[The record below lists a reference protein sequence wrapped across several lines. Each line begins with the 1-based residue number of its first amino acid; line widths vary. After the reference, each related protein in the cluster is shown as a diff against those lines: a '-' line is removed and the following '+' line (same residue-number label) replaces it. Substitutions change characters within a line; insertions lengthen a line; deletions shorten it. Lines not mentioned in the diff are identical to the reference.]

1 MAKYT
6 ENLIPKMTSDSIN
19 GITVSASA
27 DYGNSFKAWNA
38 FDRDSN
44 KYWVAGHSIS
54 IGWLKVN
61 FGINNER
68 EISKYTI
75 KHFNNAPY
83 INSAPRDWTF
93 EGSNDNI
100 NWNILDVRNNEIN
113 WKLNEQREYTFKNFN
128 KYQYYRL
135 NISRNNGSQ
144 YVSIDEIEM
153 MESINI
159 NKYLIKEKNQYYT
172 IDNIEII
179 LSSSQTLDEDNFNN
193 NGFNDI
199 DILTKD
205 LLLSKFK
212 NLEEVKLLVYTDD
225 LEKNKCEMIYN
236 CEPFRPID
244 VLKKNSDYCKVL
256 FKEV

>member
-19 GITVSASA
+19 GITVSANS

-100 NWNILDVRNNEIN
+100 NWDILDEQNNEIN

-179 LSSSQTLDEDNFNN
+179 LSLSQILDEDNFNN

-236 CEPFRPID
+236 CESFRPID
-244 VLKKNSDYCKVL
+244 KLKKNSDICNIL
-256 FKEV
+256 FREV

>member
-6 ENLIPKMTSDSIN
+6 ENLIPKMTSDSVN
-19 GITVSASA
+19 GITVLASSN
-27 DYGNSFKAWNA
+27 YGNSFKAWNA

-44 KYWVAGHSIS
+44 KYWVAGYNIS
-54 IGWLKVN
+54 TGWLKVN

-68 EISKYTI
+68 AISKYTI
-75 KHFNNAPY
+75 KHFNNDIY
-83 INSAPRDWTF
+83 INSAPRNWTF

-100 NWNILDVRNNEIN
+100 NWSILDIRNNEIN
-113 WKLNEQREYTFKNFN
+113 WNLNEQRAYTFKNFN

-135 NISRNNGSQ
+135 NISRNNGDQ

-159 NKYLIKEKNQYYT
+159 NKYLIKEKNEYYT
-172 IDNIEII
+172 IDNIGII
-179 LSSSQTLDEDNFNN
+179 LSPSQTLDEDNFNK

-199 DILTKD
+199 DIVTKE
-205 LLLSKFK
+205 LLLSKFE

-225 LEKNKCEMIYN
+225 SEKNKCEMIYN

-244 VLKKNSDYCKVL
+244 KLKKNSDICNIL